1 MHKAD
6 LFKELGS
13 KGACTVRLATAACDQ
28 GMYVFLGGAY
38 FGQVKVAMYLKR
50 EHGIE
55 SVCIVKTG
63 NSRHPIHFFDKT
75 MKEWPAGTELV
86 LRSGFAGGSL
96 VAVGHKYH
104 SKTIANFVS
113 THGTYCNTHGDPY
126 KSKYRSAY
134 GNYATHQIGR
144 PELCTAYYKAANVIN
159 SHNQ

>member
-86 LRSGFAGGSL
+86 LRSSFAGRNL
-96 VAVGHKYH
+96 VAIGHKYH
-104 SKTIANFVS
+104 SKNVANFIS
-113 THGTYCNTHGDPY
+113 TFTFLQLQCF
-126 KSKYRSAY
+126 AM
-134 GNYATHQIGR
+134 I
-144 PELCTAYYKAANVIN
+144 LCIRLA
-159 SHNQ
+159 